1 MSGPRP
7 GYNGPSGGA
16 TFVDVVLVLAALS
29 VVLALIYPRWR
40 AGALEERVDT
50 VVGRV
55 DQLVQAAEEARSTS
69 ETWPPTASE
78 EDLLPGTAANEGDD
92 EEVETVI
99 EWRRMESVEVP
110 SPPSA
115 DAEPSGEGTEPEE
128 GTLPPAPAFFH
139 RGVVSVHTTD
149 EALRGALARR
159 FSGSFVHDTVWTLL
173 LPRVPASP
181 D

>member
-1 MSGPRP
+1 M
-7 GYNGPSGGA
+7 NGPGHDGPNGGA

-29 VVLALIYPRWR
+29 VVLAVIYPRWR
-40 AGALEERVDT
+40 AGALEERVET

-55 DQLVQAAEEARSTS
+55 DQVVQAAEDARSAS
-69 ETWPPTASE
+69 GTWPPTASE
-78 EDLLPGTAANEGDD
+78 EDLLPGTAASEGDD
-92 EEVETVI
+92 DEVEAVI

-115 DAEPSGEGTEPEE
+115 DAEPSGGGTEPGQ
-128 GTLPPAPAFFH
+128 GTPPPTPAFFH

-149 EALRGALARR
+149 ETLLGALARR
-159 FSGSFVHDTVWTLL
+159 FAGSFVHDTVWTLL
-173 LPRVPASP
+173 LPRTPASP